1 MVSKNIAIVC
11 LFVAAFL
18 QATVTTLPLFL
29 ATLLVVNVLEKNMWI
44 FAAALVGG
52 LLLDTAAVRTLGQT
66 SLFLISFLALVSFY
80 EKKFEINTLPFILF
94 STFAGSTL
102 FLYIFDTNI
111 FLLPSLISTAFAAIL
126 FLLLRIL
133 HPRKE
138 K

>member
-1 MVSKNIAIVC
+1 MAEHNI
-11 LFVAAFL
+11 LGKKGEELAAKFL
-18 QATVTTLPLFL
+18 ENLGYQIIA
-29 ATLLVVNVLEKNMWI
+29 VNWH
-44 FAAALVGG
+44 
-52 LLLDTAAVRTLGQT
+52 
-66 SLFLISFLALVSFY
+66 
-80 EKKFEINTLPFILF
+80 EKKFEIGTLPLILF

-138 K
+138 KRFI